1 MGRTPSARESHCKRA
16 LDRMAQ
22 SWQLALALVACA
34 CIPIAQ
40 TRKAPDT
47 GGGGSGGGS
56 SCEEVYITLYNSG
69 ETAKILLDY
78 GQNYDDGVKMVR
90 TQFNDNGCLS
100 GGWLEPYF
108 ELGSCNETVAYDVC
122 QEVNT
127 MQLHRRRV
135 YKLGCFPAERL
146 QVRYQSGGG
155 RLFSGAQVHGRT
167 QRNDYLRLHAASFRR
182 SLSYRA
188 ERASV
193 WRPLQ
198 CVWDERR
205 LLPELL

>member
-1 MGRTPSARESHCKRA
+1 MGKRA

-22 SWQLALALVACA
+22 SWQLALALVGCA

-69 ETAKILLDY
+69 ETAKIPLDY

-127 MQLHRRRV
+127 MWNCTVAGSTNWAAFRQN
-135 YKLGCFPAERL
+135 A
-146 QVRYQSGGG
+146 
-155 RLFSGAQVHGRT
+155 
-167 QRNDYLRLHAASFRR
+167 YLRLHAAAFRR

-198 CVWDERR
+198 CVWD
-205 LLPELL
+205 